1 MRASLLRGARLKIL
15 KSKKLSNALIIV
27 VSICVTLILIEV
39 VLQIINYP
47 KPTISGW
54 KTLDS
59 YKSERHQLGFRGQPI
74 EYSDD
79 DFVIV
84 LVGDSQV
91 EAKACAY
98 GWMPEQRLQVY
109 LNSNGKKVKVFS
121 LGGPATGQ
129 DQQLLSLRE
138 YYQKFRA
145 DMVIL
150 WFTPANDVWNNTFP
164 SSTPDDRTP
173 KPTFWL
179 ENGQL
184 RGPTEL
190 TGQPIRET
198 PKFKLLRLWRKF
210 FPWSREKE
218 WARSILPPPYSPM
231 TRYDG
236 PASDDWQKR
245 MDLLP
250 GYLRYENFDSD
261 KNDRAMKLT
270 PRSPRIQYGLDLTRS
285 LLQEIQRLATSHG
298 AQFAIFTTSQNP
310 ASKKDQTEVSGE
322 VVHVLNGKYYK
333 TSEAQYNENISYLTQ
348 GFQSYDIA
356 VTVEP
361 QIVGPEDSHLNEH
374 ATDQVI
380 KDLAAKIE
388 NLVPAKR

>member
-1 MRASLLRGARLKIL
+1 VAALARARIKTVLT
-15 KSKKLSNALIIV
+15 IV
-27 VSICVTLILIEV
+27 VSICVALIFIEV
-39 VLQIINYP
+39 VLRIVNYP
-47 KPTISGW
+47 KPVVSGW

-74 EYSDD
+74 EYRDD

-91 EAKACAY
+91 EAKACAF
-98 GWMPEQRLQVY
+98 GWMPEQRLQFY
-109 LNSNGKKVKVFS
+109 LNSSGKKVKVFS

-145 DMVIL
+145 DLVIL

-198 PKFKLLRLWRKF
+198 PSTRLMRLWRKF
-210 FPWSREKE
+210 FPLSREKV
-218 WARSILPPPYSPM
+218 WARTILPPPYSPL

-236 PASDDWQKR
+236 PATDDWQKR
-245 MDLLP
+245 MDMLP
-250 GYLRYENFDSD
+250 GYLHYENFDSD

-270 PRSPRIQYGLDLTRS
+270 PRSPRVQYGLDLTRS
-285 LLQEIQRLATSHG
+285 LLQEIQRLAASHG
-298 AQFAIFTTSQNP
+298 ARFAIFRADKNP
-310 ASKKDQTEVSGE
+310 TPTKDQAEAPDE
-322 VVHVLNGKYYK
+322 LVHVLNGKYYK
-333 TSEAQYNENISYLTQ
+333 TSETQYNENLDYLTQ
-348 GFQSYDIA
+348 GFINYFIP
-356 VTVEP
+356 VMVEP
-361 QIVGPEDSHLNEH
+361 AIVGPEDAHLNEH

-380 KDLAAKIE
+380 KDLSARIE
-388 NLVPAKR
+388 NLVPARR

>member
-1 MRASLLRGARLKIL
+1 MTDLKRAWVNK
-15 KSKKLSNALIIV
+15 ALTIV
-27 VSICVTLILIEV
+27 LSICITLIFIEV
-39 VLQIINYP
+39 VLRIVKYP

-59 YKSERHQLGFRGQPI
+59 YKSERHQLGFRGQRI
-74 EYSDD
+74 EYQDD

-84 LVGDSQV
+84 IVGDSQV

-98 GWMPEQRLQVY
+98 GWMPEQRLQFY
-109 LNSNGKKVKVFS
+109 LNSRGKKVKVFS

-145 DMVIL
+145 DLVLL

-184 RGPTEL
+184 HGPTEL

-198 PKFKLLRLWRKF
+198 QSIRILRLWRKF

-218 WARSILPPPYSPM
+218 WARTILPPAYSPL
-231 TRYDG
+231 TKYDG

-250 GYLRYENFDSD
+250 GYLHYENFDSD

-270 PRSPRIQYGLDLTRS
+270 PRSPRVQYGLDLTRS
-285 LLQEIQRLATSHG
+285 LLQEMQLLSASRG
-298 AQFAIFTTSQNP
+298 AQFVIFRADPNPDTTKN
-310 ASKKDQTEVSGE
+310 QTAALDE
-322 VVHVLNGKYYK
+322 VVHLLNGKYYK
-333 TSEAQYNENISYLTQ
+333 TSETQYNENLRYLTQ
-348 GFQSYDIA
+348 GFVNYFIP
-356 VTVEP
+356 VVVEP
-361 QIVGPEDSHLNEH
+361 AIVGPEDSHLNEH

-380 KDLAAKIE
+380 KDLSEKIE
-388 NLVPAKR
+388 SLVPARR

>member
-1 MRASLLRGARLKIL
+1 M
-15 KSKKLSNALIIV
+15 KSKKISNALILV
-27 VSICVTLILIEV
+27 VSIGVTLLLIEAA
-39 VLQIINYP
+39 LQIANYP
-47 KPTISGW
+47 KPKISGW
-54 KTLDS
+54 KTLDT

-74 EYSDD
+74 EYRDD

-98 GWMPEQRLQVY
+98 GWMPEQRLQFY
-109 LNSNGKKVKVFS
+109 LTSTGRKVKAFS

-138 YYQKFRA
+138 YYRKFRA
-145 DMVIL
+145 DLVIL

-190 TGQPIRET
+190 TGEPIRET
-198 PKFKLLRLWRKF
+198 PKLKLMLLWRKF

-218 WARSILPPPYSPM
+218 WARSILPAPYSPM
-231 TRYDG
+231 TKYDG
-236 PASDDWQKR
+236 PVTDDWQKR

-250 GYLRYENFDSD
+250 GYLHYENFDSD

-270 PRSPRIQYGLDLTRS
+270 PRSPRVQYGLDLTRI
-285 LLQEIQRLATSHG
+285 LLEEMQRLAASRG
-298 AQFAIFTTSQNP
+298 AQFAIFTTGQNP
-310 ASKKDQTEVSGE
+310 GANTGQPESSGE

-333 TSEAQYNENISYLTQ
+333 TSEAQYEENISYLTQ
-348 GFQSYDIA
+348 GFTSYNIP

-380 KDLAAKIE
+380 KDLATKIE
-388 NLVPAKR
+388 NLVPAKP

>member
-1 MRASLLRGARLKIL
+1 MKALKQQTINKVFTVVISVCLTFIL
-15 KSKKLSNALIIV
+15 V
-27 VSICVTLILIEV
+27 EV
-39 VLQIINYP
+39 VLRIANYP

-54 KTLDS
+54 KTLNS

-74 EYSDD
+74 EYQDD

-91 EAKACAY
+91 EAKACAF
-98 GWMPEQRLQVY
+98 GWMPERRLQVY
-109 LNSNGKKVKVFS
+109 LNSSGKRVKVFS

-138 YYQKFRA
+138 YYEKYRA

-179 ENGQL
+179 EYGQL

-198 PKFKLLRLWRKF
+198 SNIMLERLWRKF
-210 FPWSREKE
+210 SPWSREKE
-218 WARSILPPPYSPM
+218 WARSILPPAYAPLS
-231 TRYDG
+231 TYDG
-236 PASDDWQKR
+236 AATDDWQKR
-245 MDLLP
+245 MAELP
-250 GYLRYENFDSD
+250 DYLHYENFDSD

-270 PRSPRIQYGLDLTRS
+270 PRSQRVQYGINLTHS
-285 LLQEIQRLATSHG
+285 LMLEMQRLAAAHG
-298 AQFAIFTTSQNP
+298 GQFLIFRVTEDPSLL
-310 ASKKDQTEVSGE
+310 KDQVEGE
-322 VVHVLNGKYYK
+322 VVHVLNGKFYK
-333 TSEAQYNENISYLTQ
+333 TSEAQYRENINDLTR
-348 GFQSYDIA
+348 GFETYTIP
-356 VTVEP
+356 VTVDP
-361 QIVGPEDSHLNEH
+361 PIVGPEDSHLNEH

-380 KDLAAKIE
+380 KDLTVKIE
-388 NLVPAKR
+388 HLVPASR

>member
-1 MRASLLRGARLKIL
+1 MKN
-15 KSKKLSNALIIV
+15 KKLSNALILV

-39 VLQIINYP
+39 VLQLANYP

-54 KTLDS
+54 KTIDS

-74 EYSDD
+74 EYGDD

-109 LNSNGKKVKVFS
+109 LNSTGRKVKVFS

-145 DMVIL
+145 DLVIL

-198 PKFKLLRLWRKF
+198 SRFKLVRLWRRF

-231 TRYDG
+231 TGYDG

-245 MDLLP
+245 MDMLP
-250 GYLRYENFDSD
+250 GYLHYENFDSD

-270 PRSPRIQYGLDLTRS
+270 PRSPRVQYGLDLTRS
-285 LLQEIQRLATSHG
+285 LLQEIQRLAASHG

-310 ASKKDQTEVSGE
+310 NAGKDQPPGPDE

-333 TSEAQYNENISYLTQ
+333 TSESQYNANINYLTQ
-348 GFQSYDIA
+348 GFTSYDIP

-388 NLVPAKR
+388 SLVPAKR